1 MRASWLLNVRFS
13 WKPALSLI
21 YRSFE
26 CCDTSTALYSAKL
39 TVHFIH
45 NNRHHCRH
53 FDLDMSWNP
62 ISKWILLM
70 DYYTPLLCFL
80 HSSPI
85 WQIKFR
91 VKPPFCFTLKIHTG
105 IHGRIWLVEAWRH
118 AACWLELDEDCI
130 LMGTDITLTLA
141 LSHRINTLYCP
152 RSFSANPLW
161 FSA

>member
-1 MRASWLLNVRFS
+1 MQ
-13 WKPALSLI
+13 PALSLI

-26 CCDTSTALYSAKL
+26 CCKLSTALYSAKL
-39 TVHFIH
+39 TVNFIH

-53 FDLDMSWNP
+53 FDLGMSWNP
-62 ISKWILLM
+62 SANTFCLM

-80 HSSPI
+80 RSSPI
-85 WQIKFR
+85 WQIQFMM
-91 VKPPFCFTLKIHTG
+91 VSPPFCFTLKIHTG
-105 IHGRIWLVEAWRH
+105 IHAWIWLVEAWRH

-141 LSHRINTLYCP
+141 LSISRRINTLYCP
-152 RSFSANPLW
+152 HSFSANPLW